1 MKKVFPLFFVL
12 ILIASGCSSN
22 SSTKNEKEENVTINS
37 KDKSYTIENSFS
49 NKPKD
54 IEVIKLEDD
63 GSENITNK
71 GIVKKEGNK
80 ISWKGTPDKYKD
92 LEKLLGENVK
102 YKVTLE
108 DGKNIEKELEIK
120 YK

>member
-1 MKKVFPLFFVL
+1 MKKVFPLFFVF
-12 ILIASGCSSN
+12 ILIVSGCSSN
-22 SSTKNEKEENVTINS
+22 SSTKSEKDENITVS
-37 KDKSYTIENSFS
+37 AKDKSYKIKDSFS
-49 NKPKD
+49 EKPKD
-54 IEVIKLEDD
+54 IEVIKLEDN

-92 LEKLLGENVK
+92 LEDLLGKKVK
-102 YKVTLE
+102 YKVYLE
-108 DGKNIEKELEIK
+108 DDNNIEKELKIK